1 MTKAT
6 SEKIEVGIVRESTL
20 IQPELK
26 FEQKNTG
33 HSSVPMPEQASRLS
47 DQSDI
52 VLKSVRER
60 TRVTF

>member
-26 FEQKNTG
+26 FEEKNTG
-33 HSSVPMPEQASRLS
+33 HSSVPMPE
-47 DQSDI
+47 
-52 VLKSVRER
+52 
-60 TRVTF
+60 